1 MIEHLSRMMPIDNNN
16 KMTNMYKNNL
26 TYLCRK
32 IIPTVRLWIFLEQG
46 KNAEKMMIKRLLP
59 LGSFARPIV
68 VFWSKGLLKKEK
80 LEMIQHPQTWKVY
93 WEK

>member
-32 IIPTVRLWIFLEQG
+32 IIPTVRL
-46 KNAEKMMIKRLLP
+46 
-59 LGSFARPIV
+59 
-68 VFWSKGLLKKEK
+68 
-80 LEMIQHPQTWKVY
+80 
-93 WEK
+93 